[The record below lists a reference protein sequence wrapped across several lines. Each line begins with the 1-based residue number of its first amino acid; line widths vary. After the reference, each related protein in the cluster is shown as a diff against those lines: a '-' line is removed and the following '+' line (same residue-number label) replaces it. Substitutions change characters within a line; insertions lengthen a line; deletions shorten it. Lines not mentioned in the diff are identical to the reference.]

1 MKGKPM
7 RRDCPRDHTP
17 LKPEQRK
24 RGLSN
29 VTIDACSECD
39 GIFLDVGEIRKLTG
53 NRDLNALLTKYLGID
68 TGSQLV
74 CPSCGGLMDDEKAGD
89 VILDVCISCKGVW
102 LDTGELKKLAE
113 SKEDFSKLSPEKWA
127 EVYDEMIMKKR
138 ASAGKGL
145 LGGLFGPLRRR

>member
-1 MKGKPM
+1 
-7 RRDCPRDHTP
+7 
-17 LKPEQRK
+17 LKQEQRK

-29 VTIDACSECD
+29 VTIDACPKCA
-39 GIFLDVGEIRKLTG
+39 GIFLDIGEIKKLTG

-89 VILDVCISCKGVW
+89 VIVDVCISCKGVW
-102 LDTGELKKLAE
+102 LDAGELEKLAE

-127 EVYDEMIMKKR
+127 EVYDEMLMKKR
-138 ASAGKGL
+138 QGAGRGL